1 VAWSVPQRPSLLV
14 IAAVFVGAAGC
25 GGHGNK
31 LAQATQC
38 LRDGHARP
46 HPLPPALSNPLR
58 ESGWRTRTFAVGSND
73 LVVVA
78 ADSDA
83 AAGQARQRLA
93 RASEAVGPN
102 APPPHR
108 RGRFVYAWAER
119 PSPADRALVS
129 RCIG

>member
-1 VAWSVPQRPSLLV
+1 MVA
-14 IAAVFVGAAGC
+14 
-25 GGHGNK
+25 
-31 LAQATQC
+31 ATQC
-38 LRDGHARP
+38 LRDGHPRP

-58 ESGWRTRTFAVGSND
+58 ESGWRTRTFAVGAND

-93 RASEAVGPN
+93 RANETVDPSR
-102 APPPHR
+102 PPPHQ
-108 RGRFVYAWAER
+108 RGRFVYAWAEQ
-119 PSPADRALVS
+119 PSPADRALVG